1 MDTLPGPEYDLAI
14 IGAGFS
20 GAMVAI
26 HALAA
31 ARGPLTIAIINKNAD
46 FGRGIAYGTRNP
58 AHLLNVPAARMSA
71 FVDDP
76 DDFYRWLEEHR
87 ELCEAFGVGAA
98 RKDQFIPRALFGRY
112 VSELLERQADA
123 APPGVVLKKIVADVQ
138 DMQECRGGMRV
149 WLDADESLTA
159 RKVVLAPGNFPPGD
173 PALRDRSIF
182 RSRCYLGTPWL
193 GQRMDR
199 IRRAKE
205 VLVLGAGLTAVD
217 LLLAMQ
223 EEEGG
228 EERRVHL
235 LSRHG
240 WLPQPH
246 RLAPAYPAFF
256 STGAERPRT
265 PVGTLL

>member
-1 MDTLPGPEYDLAI
+1 METFSGPEYDLAI

-20 GAMVAI
+20 GSMVAI
-26 HALAA
+26 HVLAA
-31 ARGPLTIAIINKNAD
+31 ARGSLTVALINKNAD

-123 APPGVVLKKIVADVQ
+123 APLGVVLKKIVADVQ

-173 PALRDRSIF
+173 PSLRASGTVVEVPHPKLG
-182 RSRCYLGTPWL
+182 SYLTIGSPIKFSDMQVDVKASPLL
-193 GQRMDR
+193 GEHTD
-199 IRRAKE
+199 E
-205 VLVLGAGLTAVD
+205 VLSGLGYSQQQIEELHQAKAV
-217 LLLAMQ
+217 
-223 EEEGG
+223 
-228 EERRVHL
+228 
-235 LSRHG
+235 
-240 WLPQPH
+240 
-246 RLAPAYPAFF
+246 
-256 STGAERPRT
+256 
-265 PVGTLL
+265 